1 MLEHINVKRIVL
13 EEINKYFKTQLLISE
28 GLFEADEDETPK
40 RKKPKHVS
48 DKQKEIQKK
57 IEKAR
62 ARDGET
68 ATENNADS
76 VVKFL
81 QHPCINASKVLERA
95 TGLDPTSASSEASKI
110 ADMEDGWEVTENLVN
125 TVNDIKAELAS

>member
-1 MLEHINVKRIVL
+1 MFDKVNVKKIVL

-28 GLFEADEDETPK
+28 GLFEADTEETPK
-40 RKKPKHVS
+40 RKTPKHTS
-48 DKQKEIQKK
+48 DKQKEIMKK

-62 ARDGET
+62 ARDGEK
-68 ATENNADS
+68 ATKNNAET

-110 ADMEDGWEVTENLVN
+110 ADMKDGWEVTENLVN
-125 TVNDIKAELAS
+125 TVNDIKSELAS